1 MAETSYAEWR
11 SNAQASDQS
20 RGLERWK
27 HTDHSRN
34 YDYQV
39 IRRRHD
45 ELVDVLEAEDPR
57 QLLFYL
63 NEGIHGNMGGMGSPA
78 LYTKASLG
86 TKKLIEDYTATLT
99 KALYQLESFDEKD
112 VPFVVKLETLRRT
125 SLCFGRSA
133 LMLSGA
139 GSLGPFHLGVLKA
152 LIEQDLLPTV
162 ISGSSAGSIAAALV
176 GSRTEAELA
185 AEFETGSYIDSTEAP
200 NGSSTEQISEAGLR
214 ELVVASIPDVTFA
227 EAFEISGKH
236 INISVAPS
244 DVQQRSRLLN
254 ATTSPNALIREA
266 VMASCAIP
274 GVFPAVTLMARDSQG
289 LRRPYV
295 PSRRWIDGSISD
307 DLPAKRL
314 ARLYA
319 VNHFIS
325 SQANPLVLW
334 SLTSPDSRS
343 PFARGATIFQS
354 AQREWYRALFPY
366 AMESVR
372 AFYPLNILTRYLF
385 SLMTQEYTAD
395 ITISPTRRYSPAM
408 LLKTLSA
415 DEVADL
421 VTAGEQATWPRIEQI
436 RTTTAVSRCLN
447 EILSRMDQRLL
458 TATHHPL

>member
-1 MAETSYAEWR
+1 MTANSYAEWR
-11 SNAQASDQS
+11 AEAKATDIK

-27 HTDHSRN
+27 REDFSRE

-39 IRRRHD
+39 IRRRYE
-45 ELVDVLEAEDPR
+45 ELVEVLDAGDPQR
-57 QLLFYL
+57 LLFYL
-63 NEGIHGNMGGMGSPA
+63 NEGIHGNMGGMGAPS
-78 LYTKASLG
+78 LYRKASTG
-86 TKKLIEDYTATLT
+86 TKQLIEDYTRALT
-99 KALYQLESFDEKD
+99 DALYQFEAFDEKD
-112 VPFVVKLETLRRT
+112 VPFKLKVDTLRRT
-125 SLCFGRSA
+125 SLCFGRTA

-162 ISGSSAGSIAAALV
+162 ISGSSAGSIAAAYV
-176 GSRTEAELA
+176 GTRTESELTTDLA
-185 AEFETGSYIDSTEAP
+185 SSSYVDQLRAP
-200 NGSSTEQISEAGLR
+200 NPGADRISAAGLR
-214 ELVVASIPDVTFA
+214 ELVDSVIPDVTFA

-266 VMASCAIP
+266 VIASCAIP
-274 GVFPAVTLMARDSQG
+274 GVFPAVTLMARDSDGQ
-289 LRRPYV
+289 RRPYV

-334 SLTSPDSRS
+334 SLTSDDAQS
-343 PFARGATIFQS
+343 PLTRVGGIYQS
-354 AQREWYRALFPY
+354 ALREWYRAIFPY

-372 AFYPLNILTRYLF
+372 AFYPLNIVTRYLF
-385 SLMTQEYTAD
+385 SLITQDYTAD
-395 ITISPTRRYSPAM
+395 INISPQGRYSPAM
-408 LLKTLSA
+408 LLKPLTA
-415 DEVADL
+415 KEIADL
-421 VTAGEQATWPRIEQI
+421 VADGERATWPRIEQI

-447 EILSRMDQRLL
+447 EILSRLDVRLL
-458 TATHHPL
+458 TQAHPAS